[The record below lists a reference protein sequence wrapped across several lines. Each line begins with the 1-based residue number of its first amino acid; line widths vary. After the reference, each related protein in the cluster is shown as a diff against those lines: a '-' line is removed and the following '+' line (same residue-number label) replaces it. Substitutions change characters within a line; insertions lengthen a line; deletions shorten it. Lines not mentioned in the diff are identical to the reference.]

1 MAGTLAITI
10 VVGSIGMSGTKAYAD
25 VTASQ
30 KEEVIYIM
38 TDASG
43 SVSTVDAV
51 NIFGKGSVTDY
62 GTYSS
67 VKMLNTTDSIKQ
79 DGDKV
84 AFSTD
89 KDKVYYQGTMENAEI
104 PWNIKF
110 TYTLDGKEIAP
121 EDLAGK
127 SGKLTIGI
135 KIDKNNKC
143 EESFYEAYALQA
155 ALTLD
160 TEKCTNIQA
169 DGATIANVGADKQIS
184 YTILPGKGLDAEIT
198 ADVTDFEMD
207 AATING
213 IKLNLDMDIDDD
225 ELMDKVTDIMDAA
238 KKLDKGAAKIS
249 DGTSDLLDGGNS
261 LSDGASTLY
270 EGVDSLNDG
279 IGSLNEG
286 VTSMQSAINKV
297 NKNSKSLTD
306 GSATVKEGINN
317 AYKGVNALTKSLSYD
332 SYKATMKANGLDVD
346 QLQAGNTQAITTL
359 TAQVTELSETLKQIQ
374 SIPGYE
380 QSQEYQAQAAQIQAQ
395 VESLKNIITLLQG
408 NNGALTGTSQYLD
421 TAGKGASK
429 LESGLKKMKTSY
441 ATLDTGINN
450 YTDGVGAI
458 ADAYGKI
465 VSGSSSLASGSKDLL
480 DGSVTLKDGASDLY
494 DGIGTLKDG
503 TDELKDGT
511 GEFYD
516 KTKDMDTQV
525 EDAVDDM
532 IDSVSGG
539 DYETVSFVSDKNENV
554 EAVQFVIKT
563 SAIEKEEETVE
574 ASVDDEKL
582 NVWQK
587 FIKLFK

>member
-1 MAGTLAITI
+1 
-10 VVGSIGMSGTKAYAD
+10 MSGTKAYAD

-84 AFSTD
+84 TFSTD

-332 SYKATMKANGLDVD
+332 SYKAIMKANGLDVD

-480 DGSVTLKDGASDLY
+480 DGSATLKDGASDLY